1 MGRRSRRRED
11 APIAARPAG
20 GRAANARA
28 TPSGSKA
35 SERPKAPWHP
45 FPLAEICVLA
55 GIGLL
60 ITGFLNAEQRSGR
73 AMLVAGMVLA
83 SLAGLETALREHLA
97 GFRSHSTLLAAAP
110 AVLVAG
116 GCYFARAPWPVLVVA
131 AALAFGAA
139 FVPLRNAFRR
149 RSGGLS
155 FKIR

>member
-1 MGRRSRRRED
+1 M
-11 APIAARPAG
+11 
-20 GRAANARA
+20 
-28 TPSGSKA
+28 
-35 SERPKAPWHP
+35 
-45 FPLAEICVLA
+45 LA

-73 AMLVAGMVLA
+73 AMLVAGMALA

-97 GFRSHSTLLAAAP
+97 GYRSHSTLLACAP

-116 GCYFARAPWPVLVVA
+116 GLYFAQAPWPLLVLA
-131 AALAFGAA
+131 AALVFGATFLLA
-139 FVPLRNAFRR
+139 RNAFRR

>member
-1 MGRRSRRRED
+1 
-11 APIAARPAG
+11 
-20 GRAANARA
+20 
-28 TPSGSKA
+28 
-35 SERPKAPWHP
+35 
-45 FPLAEICVLA
+45 VLA

-73 AMLVAGMVLA
+73 AMLVAGMALA

-97 GFRSHSTLLAAAP
+97 GYRSHSTLLACAP

-116 GCYFARAPWPVLVVA
+116 GLYFAQAPWPLLVLA
-131 AALAFGAA
+131 AALVFGATFLLA
-139 FVPLRNAFRR
+139 RNAFRR